1 MADEQPPATP
11 ALPTPEQL
19 RWVLVVYGT
28 AVFVP
33 ACMLLTLLTSGGRQM
48 GKVFLHYL
56 ALPDPFP
63 VAIAYGLGYLIVQ
76 YLIRNRK
83 PSFLQ
88 SQVFAGCVYVGMFAA
103 FALSSLVFS
112 HGPLSRASGTAVTA
126 VLVPLKLGLGAVTG
140 AAFYPFMA
148 RRRVSSKYYSPTPIP
163 PKYASPAA
171 PAKPDV
177 PARSRA
183 KSRTTTNARRRR

>member
-1 MADEQPPATP
+1 MADPPAGP
-11 ALPTPEQL
+11 APPTPEQL

-33 ACMLLTLLTSGGRQM
+33 ACMVLTLLTSGGRQM
-48 GKVFLHYL
+48 GKVFLHFL

-88 SQVFAGCVYVGMFAA
+88 SQVFAGCVFVGMFAA
-103 FALSSLVFS
+103 FALCSLVFS
-112 HGPLSRASGTAVTA
+112 SGPLSGASSTAVTA
-126 VLVPLKLGLGAVTG
+126 VLVPLKLALGAATG

-148 RRRVSSKYYSPTPIP
+148 RRRIGSKYYSPTPIP

-171 PAKPDV
+171 PPKPQAPARTGAKP
-177 PARSRA
+177 RSNA
-183 KSRTTTNARRRR
+183 KRRR

>member
-1 MADEQPPATP
+1 MADANPPAAP

-48 GKVFLHYL
+48 GKVFLHFL
-56 ALPDPFP
+56 SLPDPFP

-88 SQVFAGCVYVGMFAA
+88 SQVFAGCVFVGMFAA
-103 FALSSLVFS
+103 FALCSLVFS
-112 HGPLSRASGTAVTA
+112 YGPLSGASSTAVTA
-126 VLVPLKLGLGAVTG
+126 VLVPLKLALGAATG

-148 RRRVSSKYYSPTPIP
+148 RRRISSKYYSPTPIP
-163 PKYASPAA
+163 PKYASPAVRPKPPTTA
-171 PAKPDV
+171 ARKGAK
-177 PARSRA
+177 AR
-183 KSRTTTNARRRR
+183 TRRR

>member
-1 MADEQPPATP
+1 MADPPAPVAP

-33 ACMLLTLLTSGGRQM
+33 ACLLLTLLTSGGRQM
-48 GKVFLHYL
+48 DKVFLHFL
-56 ALPDPFP
+56 ALPDPIP

-76 YLIRNRK
+76 YRIRNRR

-88 SQVFAGCVYVGMFAA
+88 SQIFAGCVFVGMFAA
-103 FALSSLVFS
+103 FAICSLLFS
-112 HGPLSRASGTAVTA
+112 YGPLSRASSTAVTA
-126 VLVPLKLGLGAVTG
+126 VLLPLKLALGALTG

-148 RRRVSSKYYSPTPIP
+148 RRRMGTRFYSPTPIP

-171 PAKPDV
+171 QAKPQT
-177 PARSRA
+177 PKPTATKPRS
-183 KSRTTTNARRRR
+183 NARRRR

>member
-1 MADEQPPATP
+1 MADADPPATP

-33 ACMLLTLLTSGGRQM
+33 ACLLLTLLTSGGRQM
-48 GKVFLHYL
+48 GRVFVHYL

-88 SQVFAGCVYVGMFAA
+88 SQVFAGCVFVGMFAA
-103 FALSSLVFS
+103 FALCSVAFS
-112 HGPLSRASGTAVTA
+112 YGPLSRASGTAVTA
-126 VLVPLKLGLGAVTG
+126 VLVPLKLALGAATG

-148 RRRVSSKYYSPTPIP
+148 RRRISSRYYSPTPIP

-171 PAKPDV
+171 PPRPDA
-177 PARSRA
+177 PARSGTKR
-183 KSRTTTNARRRR
+183 RTTNAKRRR